1 MGLINPRIDGWEYY
15 EIIDEFMEAIALR
28 WPNALIQFEDFQTKH
43 AIKLLQRYK
52 NTFLMFNDDIQG
64 TAATVLAGLY
74 GAMKLQKKPYSAL
87 ASEKIV
93 LVGAGSAAT
102 GVALTIRK
110 AMAIRMGLTMEEA
123 SERFYI
129 LDKDGLISKDRKN
142 LSELERSFYN
152 LKHFARKEADMEGLD
167 VLEVVKRVKPGI
179 LIGLT
184 GVGGIF
190 NDDVLT
196 AMNHD
201 SENPPIIFA
210 LSNPTSHTECTP
222 EAALRCTDGRAIYA
236 SGSPFTGV
244 LYEGKA
250 VYPSQCNNRFIFPG
264 LGLGAALG
272 QTGVVSSLMI
282 NKASEALVELITDED
297 LSRGA
302 VFPDLADVRTVSCHL
317 AARVIEQALEE
328 GLELGNEEAVKA
340 AGKGFEALKLYIWSK
355 MWYPAYRPLV
365 FKKDVAKDT

>member
-1 MGLINPRIDGWEYY
+1 M
-15 EIIDEFMEAIALR
+15 
-28 WPNALIQFEDFQTKH
+28 
-43 AIKLLQRYK
+43 
-52 NTFLMFNDDIQG
+52 
-64 TAATVLAGLY
+64 Y
-74 GAMKLQKKPYSAL
+74 GAMKLQGKPYSAL

-152 LKHFARKEADMEGLD
+152 LKNFARKEADMEGMN

-201 SENPPIIFA
+201 CENPPIIFA

-250 VYPSQCNNRFIFPG
+250 VYPSQCNNRYI
-264 LGLGAALG
+264 
-272 QTGVVSSLMI
+272 
-282 NKASEALVELITDED
+282 LVNFLFRY
-297 LSRGA
+297 L
-302 VFPDLADVRTVSCHL
+302 
-317 AARVIEQALEE
+317 
-328 GLELGNEEAVKA
+328 
-340 AGKGFEALKLYIWSK
+340 
-355 MWYPAYRPLV
+355 
-365 FKKDVAKDT
+365 FK